1 MAQNPPAN
9 AGEAVSILSW
19 ENALKEDIAPHSS
32 FLAWKITCTE
42 EPGRLQ
48 SMRLQRVT
56 EHTHTHTH
64 KPLNIIVKAKC

>member
-9 AGEAVSILSW
+9 AGEAGLILSL
-19 ENALKEDIAPHSS
+19 ENALKEEIATHSS

-56 EHTHTHTH
+56 EHARTHTHTH
-64 KPLNIIVKAKC
+64 THTHT

>member
-9 AGEAVSILSW
+9 AGEAGLILSL
-19 ENALKEDIAPHSS
+19 ENALKEEIATHSS

-48 SMRLQRVT
+48 SIGSPSQTQMKQFRMHELFAF
-56 EHTHTHTH
+56 
-64 KPLNIIVKAKC
+64 LYYLS